1 MLRTLFRRSLWMT
14 GSLLVGL
21 VLLADSSLACTA
33 SDAGTAASTALDSAE
48 GGVVQMTPAARMS
61 PTVGLGNTA
70 GLKLRIGQTQS
81 LTQRTPVLATSENT
95 ADSPTYKPL
104 AMLAAAVALMVSIA
118 LRRSGKR

>member
-81 LTQRTPVLATSENT
+81 LTQRTPVLAASENT